1 MRVEKFNV
9 NESGNLINILSKKFS
24 NISLSKLKSVLKSKD
39 IKVDG
44 ARVKENVFV
53 DVGQEI
59 TIYFSDDLFE
69 VNVDVV
75 YQDENIIVVNK
86 PQNLETINPD
96 GVALIDFVKSQIGQ
110 EIFAVHRLDRNTT
123 GLVVFAKKLE
133 AKNELDKAFK
143 NRTNDKFYLAL
154 VYGLLAKQKD
164 EMVAYLKKDSQ
175 KSLVEVIDKPAG
187 GYEKIQTNY
196 VVVDEYENSSLV
208 EVELITGKTHQIRAH
223 FAHIRNFV
231 VGDEKYGDAKIN
243 KLLKKNKQCLC
254 SHKIIFHF
262 KDGVLRYLDGKT
274 IELDKSKIEFCK
286 NL

>member
-24 NISLSKLKSVLKSKD
+24 NISLSKLKSILKSKD
-39 IKVDG
+39 VKVDG

-69 VNVDVV
+69 VKVDVV

-123 GLVVFAKKLE
+123 GLVVFAKNLE

-143 NRTNDKFYLAL
+143 NRTIDKFYLAL

-175 KSLVEVIDKPAG
+175 KSLVDVIDKPAG

-223 FAHIRNFV
+223 FAHVGHFV

-243 KLLKKNKQCLC
+243 KLFKKNKQCLC

>member
-24 NISLSKLKSVLKSKD
+24 NISLSKLKSILKNKD
-39 IKVDG
+39 VKIDG
-44 ARVKENVFV
+44 SRVKENVFV

-86 PQNLETINPD
+86 PQNLETINSD

-123 GLVVFAKKLE
+123 GLVVFAKKIE

-143 NRTNDKFYLAL
+143 NRTIDKFYLAL

-223 FAHIRNFV
+223 FAHIGNFV

-243 KLLKKNKQCLC
+243 KLFKKNKQCLC

>member
-24 NISLSKLKSVLKSKD
+24 NISLSKLKSILKNKD
-39 IKVDG
+39 VKVDG
-44 ARVKENVFV
+44 VRVKENIFV
-53 DVGQEI
+53 DAGKEI
-59 TIYFSDDLFE
+59 LIYFPDNLFE
-69 VNVDVV
+69 LKIEIV

-86 PQNLETINPD
+86 PQNLETINLD

-123 GLVVFAKKLE
+123 GLVVFAKNLE

-143 NRTNDKFYLAL
+143 NRTIDKFYLAL
-154 VYGLLAKQKD
+154 VYGLLGKQNDK
-164 EMVAYLKKDSQ
+164 MIAYLKKDSQ
-175 KSLVEVIDKPAG
+175 KSLVEVIDKPLS

-196 VVVDEYENSSLV
+196 TVVGDYENSSLV

-223 FAHIRNFV
+223 FAHIGNFV
-231 VGDEKYGDAKIN
+231 IGDEKYGDAKIN
-243 KLLKKNKQCLC
+243 KLFKRNKQCLC
-254 SHKIIFHF
+254 SHKVIFHF
-262 KDGVLRYLDGKT
+262 EDGILRYLDGKT

>member
-24 NISLSKLKSVLKSKD
+24 NISLSKLKSILKSKD
-39 IKVDG
+39 VKVDG

-123 GLVVFAKKLE
+123 GLVVFAKNLE

-143 NRTNDKFYLAL
+143 NRTIDKFYLAL

-175 KSLVEVIDKPAG
+175 KSFVDVIDKPAG

-223 FAHIRNFV
+223 FAHVGNFV
-231 VGDEKYGDAKIN
+231 VGDEKYGDTKIN
-243 KLLKKNKQCLC
+243 KLFKKNKQCLC